1 MNSFQINNCDEN
13 SINYKYSSRKDII
26 NWIYE
31 LNQEDRI
38 KAFSITNHKLCELIK
53 NMYYKYD
60 KSSKSKFKLTFDND
74 YYNLESLKQ
83 FNCKIDNNLSN
94 QEEKVAEKVFIKEIR
109 FYTIKE
115 ENDTITLNLEIFSDK
130 TLFIYYLDLF
140 SKKKFFST
148 MTKVEFEPNNKFFKC
163 KYPSWFKIKDYYS
176 LPEIIVAHFEVILNI
191 KHYLYN
197 KKNNSQNELYDNFFE
212 NKKIIETYLDSL
224 SKDNESIE
232 KVLDLNN
239 LINDTIEKKNLELK
253 DSKKYF
259 SKKNDSPVK
268 LFEPNI
274 DINSEFYLEQY
285 IKKLGEDKDD
295 KTIDEF
301 CFCPFYKLDSN
312 EYEIEQ
318 RILKKLYKL
327 GYEKYL
333 NDFIDEFNQE
343 NENNHKKKNRK
354 KKKKKKGKFIEED
367 KKKKQKIYKN

>member
-1 MNSFQINNCDEN
+1 MNSFQNNNCDEN

-60 KSSKSKFKLTFDND
+60 KSSKIKFKLTFDND

-83 FNCKIDNNLSN
+83 FNYKIDNNLSI
-94 QEEKVAEKVFIKEIR
+94 QEEKVAEKLFIKEIR

-259 SKKNDSPVK
+259 SKKKRFS
-268 LFEPNI
+268 
-274 DINSEFYLEQY
+274 
-285 IKKLGEDKDD
+285 
-295 KTIDEF
+295 
-301 CFCPFYKLDSN
+301 C
-312 EYEIEQ
+312 
-318 RILKKLYKL
+318 
-327 GYEKYL
+327 
-333 NDFIDEFNQE
+333 
-343 NENNHKKKNRK
+343 
-354 KKKKKKGKFIEED
+354 
-367 KKKKQKIYKN
+367 